1 LFETLA
7 ECLTALEHID
17 DGLYLC
23 YINCGGTAD
32 GYFGFFLKNNGNL
45 LSINERIDEAYS
57 GQHSHS
63 RSGRWSDNKKYELF
77 PYEYIFNYTEHDYQ
91 GYATK
96 HLINDEK
103 LAFFELGANAYLP
116 IVVSMIMISKQYVGK
131 DIDLNSNQIKYV
143 DSLFS
148 CNIKKLSDSNNQLMI
163 VDNSSIINTH
173 RVVDLTF
180 DLEKVMNG
188 SYANEFHYSNDK
200 NYKETGT
207 FTNSNQLFV
216 DLWGEGFTY
225 NSSKIY
231 ETNSILRIGNN
242 DSNADISPEFV
253 GTKQRMRLQ
262 GYYQIRKLLADYIR
276 DNIHEAWVEF
286 GKTDA
291 VRQWYFNC
299 IQNNMVEIEK
309 IIAQKYIDIQNG
321 EKVLNSNWR
330 LSDINA
336 IDIYFVK
343 QKHPEGWGNHILNE
357 EKKYCNEYYCTKT
370 RAICNL
376 FFTIKP
382 KNWEHLEFLC
392 GCEVPK
398 TVKGWFYNGHFGDGN
413 SILNAT
419 DLVAEVGTPF
429 ERYEANRYKEIYK
442 ENDIREFDFSFS
454 IGYSKRGIKQILEK

>member
-1 LFETLA
+1 
-7 ECLTALEHID
+7 
-17 DGLYLC
+17 
-23 YINCGGTAD
+23 
-32 GYFGFFLKNNGNL
+32 
-45 LSINERIDEAYS
+45 
-57 GQHSHS
+57 
-63 RSGRWSDNKKYELF
+63 
-77 PYEYIFNYTEHDYQ
+77 
-91 GYATK
+91 
-96 HLINDEK
+96 
-103 LAFFELGANAYLP
+103 
-116 IVVSMIMISKQYVGK
+116 
-131 DIDLNSNQIKYV
+131 
-143 DSLFS
+143 
-148 CNIKKLSDSNNQLMI
+148 
-163 VDNSSIINTH
+163 
-173 RVVDLTF
+173 
-180 DLEKVMNG
+180 MNG

-398 TVKGWFYNGHFGDGN
+398 IVKGWFYNGHFGDGN